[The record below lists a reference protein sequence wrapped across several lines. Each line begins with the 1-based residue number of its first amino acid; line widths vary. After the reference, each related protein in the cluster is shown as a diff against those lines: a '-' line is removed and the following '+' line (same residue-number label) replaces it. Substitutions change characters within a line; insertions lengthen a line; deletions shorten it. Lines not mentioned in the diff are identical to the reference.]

1 MTQQNLQAQWHLRAN
16 WHSPPRNM
24 VDGIGYGKV
33 AIVTGCASGMGLET
47 TRLFLSHQYRVLGVD
62 VSEMEYGRLEER
74 DQERFHFHKG
84 DLRNDGECD
93 EVVRICVAE
102 FGDKID
108 VLANIAGVMDAF
120 AAADKFTDNEWDHVI
135 AINLT
140 APTKLMRAVLPFMRA
155 KKNGVIINVASKAAV
170 SGASAGV
177 AYTASKHGLLGVTK
191 NTAFRFRNEG
201 IRCNAILPGGVTTNI
216 ASSMNQECFDQ
227 EMYSILAPVHALH
240 IKPGE
245 QPQISTSAVAE
256 AILYLAS
263 DGARAING
271 VALPIDN
278 AWSTI

>member
-1 MTQQNLQAQWHLRAN
+1 MTQQNSQDQWHPRAN
-16 WHSPPRNM
+16 WNLPPRNM
-24 VDGIGYGKV
+24 VDGVGFNKV

-62 VSEMEYGRLEER
+62 ISEMDYDELEMK
-74 DQERFHFHKG
+74 DQERFHFHRG

-93 EVVRICVAE
+93 YVVRICLAE

-120 AAADKFTDNEWDHVI
+120 AAADNVTDGEWDRVI

-140 APTKLMRAVLPFMRA
+140 VPTKLMRAVLPVMKA
-155 KKNGVIINVASKAAV
+155 KKNGVIINVASKAAM

-191 NTAFRFRNEG
+191 NTAFRFRDEG
-201 IRCNAILPGGVTTNI
+201 IRCNAVCPGGVMTNI

-227 EMYSILAPVHALH
+227 EAPVQALH

-245 QPQISTSAVAE
+245 NPPISVSAVAE